1 MKIDEQ
7 TYYAR
12 LLMHTH
18 DNWSV
23 VEIEDEEDNA
33 VAGGGVRM
41 QIPKDAI
48 PPYLRQVGSRFR
60 FTMRTVWPDKDDSV
74 DELRAA
80 HREAVI
86 VHELTND

>member
-7 TYYAR
+7 TYRAR

-23 VEIEDEEDNA
+23 VEIEDEEGNA

-41 QIPKDAI
+41 PIPKNAI
-48 PPYLRQVGSRFR
+48 PPHLRQLGSRFR
-60 FTMRTVWPDKDDSV
+60 FTMRFVRPDTGDPV
-74 DELRAA
+74 DELRTAQ
-80 HREAVI
+80 REAVI
-86 VHELTND
+86 VHELTDD